1 MSAPFPL
8 SLRQA
13 RPDDGQRLAEIA
25 REAYG
30 KYRER
35 LVEPP
40 TPILLDYELVA
51 AGGRTWVAES
61 GDGVLG
67 MVTVEPDE
75 PDLILRNLA
84 VIPAWQGRGIGSLL
98 TVWVE
103 DLARSTGMRGVRL
116 WTRCEMG
123 DNIAFYERR
132 RYVVT
137 HYERGA
143 EANRIFF
150 HKCFEGRSGQK

>member
-1 MSAPFPL
+1 MSTTFPL

-13 RPDDGQRLAEIA
+13 RPEDGERLAEIA
-25 REAYG
+25 RQAYG
-30 KYRER
+30 KYRGM

-40 TPILLDYELVA
+40 APILLDYELVA
-51 AGGRTWVAES
+51 ADGSTWVADC
-61 GDGVLG
+61 GDDSLG

-84 VIPAWQGRGIGSLL
+84 VIPAWQGRGIGSML
-98 TVWVE
+98 TAWVE

-116 WTRCEMG
+116 WTRCEMW
-123 DNIAFYERR
+123 DNIAFYERLQ
-132 RYVVT
+132 YVVT

-143 EANRIFF
+143 ETNRVFF
-150 HKCFEGRSGQK
+150 YKCCGTTRGT